1 VQQYSITPSSG
12 ALVVSGTPVA
22 AGLFPIGLVL
32 DPSGQLAYAAND
44 SSGDVSAYAVDATTG
59 ALIPVSHS
67 PFAAG
72 SEPRAVAID

>member
-1 VQQYSITPSSG
+1 
-12 ALVVSGTPVA
+12 
-22 AGLFPIGLVL
+22 VL
-32 DPSGQLAYAAND
+32 DPSGQFAYAAND